1 MCCAWSSG
9 VSPGTAIS
17 RLAGTSRTEG
27 PFRLPSANE
36 GKLQMRSRGR
46 SPDSRW
52 DSVQPSTREAVG
64 VGIAVVLDNETVPRK
79 TALGTDGRQGASRK
93 LSAESWWGRNF

>member
-17 RLAGTSRTEG
+17 RLAGRSRTEG

-36 GKLQMRSRGR
+36 GKLQMRSRGQ

-52 DSVQPSTREAVG
+52 DSVQPNTREAVG
-64 VGIAVVLDNETVPRK
+64 VGIAVVLDNETLPRR
-79 TALGTDGRQGASRK
+79 TALGTDGRWGAFRK
-93 LSAESWWGRNF
+93 SPAESW

>member
-17 RLAGTSRTEG
+17 RLAGRSRTEG

-36 GKLQMRSRGR
+36 GKLQMRSRGQ

-52 DSVQPSTREAVG
+52 DSVQPSTREAAG
-64 VGIAVVLDNETVPRK
+64 VGIAVVLDNETLPRR
-79 TALGTDGRQGASRK
+79 TALGTDGRWGAFRK
-93 LSAESWWGRNF
+93 LPAESW

>member
-1 MCCAWSSG
+1 MCCAWSFG

-27 PFRLPSANE
+27 SFRLPSADE

-52 DSVQPSTREAVG
+52 DSVQPSTQEAVG
-64 VGIAVVLDNETVPRK
+64 VGIAVVLDDET
-79 TALGTDGRQGASRK
+79 GRGGQ
-93 LSAESWWGRNF
+93 L

>member
-27 PFRLPSANE
+27 SFRLPFANE
-36 GKLQMRSRGR
+36 GKLQMRSR
-46 SPDSRW
+46 
-52 DSVQPSTREAVG
+52 EAEG
-64 VGIAVVLDNETVPRK
+64 EALTHGGTLCSQVPKRLWEW
-79 TALGTDGRQGASRK
+79 AL
-93 LSAESWWGRNF
+93 LSC